1 MTLLQNGAMNRE
13 TALAQLRPMEN
24 DLRRQGLSAL
34 FLFGSVARDEASTS
48 SDVDLLFDVPADVR
62 FSLFDQA
69 RIQSDLADALHVGV
83 DLVPLEALK
92 PNLRARIEAEMVRV
106 F

>member
-1 MTLLQNGAMNRE
+1 MKRDTVLARLKAME
-13 TALAQLRPMEN
+13 Q

-34 FLFGSVARDEASTS
+34 FLFGSVARDEASDV
-48 SDVDLLFDVPADVR
+48 SDIDLVFDVPPTVR

-69 RIQSDLADALHVGV
+69 RIQSDLADRLNAGV
-83 DLVPLEALK
+83 DLVPLEALR
-92 PNLRARIEAEMVRV
+92 PNVRARLEAEMVRV

>member
-1 MTLLQNGAMNRE
+1 MKMDA
-13 TALAQLRPMEN
+13 ALAQLRPLESM
-24 DLRRQGLSAL
+24 LRRQGLSAL
-34 FLFGSVARDEASTS
+34 FLFGSVGRDDATDTS
-48 SDVDLLFDVPADVR
+48 DIDLLFDVPTDRR

-69 RIQSDLADALHVGV
+69 RIQTEIADVLHVAV

-92 PNLRARIEAEMVRV
+92 PKMRARVEAEMVRV

>member
-1 MTLLQNGAMNRE
+1 MRREAALNR
-13 TALAQLRPMEN
+13 LRHMEQ

-34 FLFGSVARDEASTS
+34 FLFGSVARDEASPA
-48 SDVDLLFDVPADVR
+48 SDVDLAFDVPPDAR

-69 RIQSDLADALHVGV
+69 RIQSELADALHAGV
-83 DLVPLEALK
+83 DLVPIEALR
-92 PNLRARIEAEMVRV
+92 PTIRARIEAEMVRV

>member
-1 MTLLQNGAMNRE
+1 
-13 TALAQLRPMEN
+13 MER

-34 FLFGSVARDEASTS
+34 FLFGSVARDEASDA
-48 SDVDLLFDVPADVR
+48 SDVDLLFDVPPDVR

-69 RIQSDLADALHVGV
+69 RILGDLANALHAGV
-83 DLVPLEALK
+83 DLVTLEALK
-92 PNLRARIEAEMVRV
+92 PGMRARVEAEMVRV

>member
-1 MTLLQNGAMNRE
+1 MKRDA
-13 TALAQLRPMEN
+13 ALAQLRPLEQA
-24 DLRRQGLSAL
+24 LRRQGLSAL
-34 FLFGSVARDEASTS
+34 YLFGSVGRDDATDAS
-48 SDVDLLFDVPADVR
+48 DIDLLFDVPLDKR

-69 RIQSDLADALHVGV
+69 RIQTEIAEALRVGV

-92 PNLRARIEAEMVRV
+92 PKMRARVEAEMVKV